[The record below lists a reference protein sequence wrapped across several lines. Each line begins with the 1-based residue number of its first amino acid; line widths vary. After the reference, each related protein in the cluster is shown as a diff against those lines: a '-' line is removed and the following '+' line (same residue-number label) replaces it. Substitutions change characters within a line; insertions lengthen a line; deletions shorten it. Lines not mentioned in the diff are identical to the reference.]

1 MFKDLKSIL
10 PKTIKRAGITNQLE
24 NLRVLELY
32 GNIVKRVIDNS
43 ENTLRPIYVKDNI
56 LTVAALSAE
65 AVKELRYFEAK
76 IILEINGKIGSEAVK
91 KINYIT

>member
-10 PKTIKRAGITNQLE
+10 PKTIKRAGITNQIE

-32 GNIVKRVIDNS
+32 GNIVKRVIENS
-43 ENTLRPIYVKDNI
+43 ENTLRPVYVKDNI

-76 IILEINGKIGSEAVK
+76 IIQEINGKLGKIAIE

>member
-10 PKTIKRAGITNQLE
+10 PKTIKRAGISDKID

-32 GNIVKRVIDNS
+32 SEIVKPIAENS
-43 ENTLRPIYVKDNI
+43 ENVLRPIYIKGDV
-56 LTVAALSAE
+56 LTVAALSQKT
-65 AVKELRYFEAK
+65 VRDLQYFEHK
-76 IILEINGKIGSEAVK
+76 IVEEINIKMGKKVIE